1 MTWFKI
7 GAYIYMYIY
16 MANLKS
22 EGNLGIINVVIEV
35 WNSLRNVI
43 WSRLLTDEELISEQE
58 RDLKQNKKAD

>member
-1 MTWFKI
+1 
-7 GAYIYMYIY
+7 MYIY